1 MRDTLN
7 TGCGPGQSTPEPAS
21 HDVHGL
27 VSLGTAGAD
36 PASLSPHTRDE
47 APAGDTAQGF
57 RDQGKTDSGDC
68 AQAHD
73 MAQRKRQANLQASLA
88 LKGLEL
94 RQQQD
99 GSFLVSRWNLTREL
113 RDLSA
118 VESFARQV
126 GAAA

>member
-1 MRDTLN
+1 MTHSRN
-7 TGCGPGQSTPEPAS
+7 AHGAGQGTP
-21 HDVHGL
+21 
-27 VSLGTAGAD
+27 TK
-36 PASLSPHTRDE
+36 DE

-57 RDQGKTDSGDC
+57 RGQRTTDSHDC

-73 MAQRKRQANLQASLA
+73 LAQRKRKANLQALLA
-88 LKGLEL
+88 LKGHEL
-94 RQQQD
+94 RQQRD